1 MNACKHLL
9 IIISLSLGAGILG
22 AQTVPGNNLP
32 VTVDIK
38 NEAAVNTEGLDF
50 SPTFYE
56 DGIVFISTNP
66 AGLKKRTDEQLKL
79 PAMSIL
85 RSKRNDDGA
94 LQTPEP
100 FAKELSSL
108 YHEGP
113 VCFDRTAETIFFS
126 RNALIG
132 GKVKRAKDDI
142 QKMRIYTAQKSGAV
156 WSEPQPLQFNNN
168 EFDDCHPAISID
180 GDKLFFSSNRPGG
193 FGGMD
198 IYVSYR
204 VGESWSEPVNLG
216 ADVNSKGNEAF
227 PFIHADNTL
236 YYASDALEGGKGGF
250 DLYYVI
256 PDGSDWTK
264 PVNMGEPF
272 NSTGDDFGL
281 IVDLNKINGY
291 FSTNGKTT
299 KGGDDIFSFHTENGN
314 LDDYLLQNQR
324 VPDRNL
330 DLAVTVT
337 DKLSGKIIPNADVRV
352 LNYDANTVI
361 GRDENGK
368 LITIQKV
375 NGQDVM
381 VALPPDKGITGT
393 SDSQGKF
400 STEVKPGNY
409 VVIVSKEEYQTKQL
423 RLTISKP
430 GNELTAALEKS
441 EFSGKVRWNASVFN
455 YVTNAPLA
463 GAMLVLTNQTNN
475 SKDTVIADANGLI
488 DHHLARTTKYKIDL
502 FQAGRHIGSTDI
514 NTEGWSLPN
523 QIMMQNFSVAPLM
536 PGTVIELPNIYYN
549 FNDATLRP
557 DARKDLDLLVSLL
570 KQQPSIKIE
579 LASHTDCRGTS
590 RYNEDLSQRRA
601 DGVVEYLVQKG
612 IARDRL
618 EPVGYGES
626 EPRNRCRDGVSCTEQ
641 EHARNRRTEV
651 RVLTGIQGAAM
662 VYVDGKPTFEGTDNP
677 NNQGK
682 TNVASTPLPGKAPA
696 GGAAPN
702 KNVNTA
708 PPNPVTVTSADSDQY
723 YVIAGSFQ
731 EEARANNHLIT
742 LQSAGHPG
750 VKIVRFPNSPYHS
763 VCVNTFSSRQEAYA
777 LKRQLDKENID
788 SFVRAVPKTQ

>member
-1 MNACKHLL
+1 MNAFKQAFL
-9 IIISLSLGAGILG
+9 ITFMLSASWLI
-22 AQTVPGNNLP
+22 AQTNAGSTLP
-32 VTVDIK
+32 VTVDVK

-56 DGIVFISTNP
+56 DGIVFISTNN
-66 AGLKKRTDEQLKL
+66 AGLKKRTDEKLKL

-85 RSKRNDDGA
+85 RSRRNDDGS
-94 LQTPEP
+94 LTTPEP

-126 RNALIG
+126 RNAIIG
-132 GKVKRAKDDI
+132 GRVKIAKDDI
-142 QKMRIYTAQKSGAV
+142 QKMRIYSSKKEGDV
-156 WSEPQPLQFNNN
+156 WSEPLPLPFNNN

-180 GDKLFFSSNRPGG
+180 GDKLFFASNRPGG

-216 ADVNSKGNEAF
+216 AGVNTKGNEAF

-236 YYASDALEGGKGGF
+236 YYASDGMDGKGGF

-256 PDGSDWTK
+256 PEGSEWTK

-272 NSTGDDFGL
+272 NTSGDDFGL

-291 FSTNGKTT
+291 FSSNGQTS

-330 DLAVTVT
+330 DLKVAVT
-337 DKLSGKIIPNADVRV
+337 DKLSGAPLGDADVRV

-361 GRDENGK
+361 GRDEDGN

-381 VALPPDKGITGT
+381 LALPPDKGIAGT
-393 SDSQGKF
+393 TDKKGVF
-400 STEVKPGNY
+400 NTEVKPGNY

-430 GNELTAALEKS
+430 GNELTAALEKAAT
-441 EFSGKVRWNASVFN
+441 SGKVRWNASVFN

-463 GAMLVLTNQTNN
+463 GAMLVLTNKTTGAR
-475 SKDTVIADANGLI
+475 DTVIADASGQI
-488 DHHLARTTKYKIDL
+488 DHYLERNTKYKIDL
-502 FQAGRHIGSTDI
+502 LQAGRMIGSTDI
-514 NTEGWSLPN
+514 DTQGWSLPN

-557 DARKDLDLLVSLL
+557 DARKDLDMLVSLM
-570 KQQPSIKIE
+570 KQQPTITIE
-579 LASHTDCRGTS
+579 LASHTDCRGS
-590 RYNEDLSQRRA
+590 ANYNQELSQRRA
-601 DGVVEYLVQKG
+601 NGVVDYLVMKG
-612 IARDRL
+612 INRERL
-618 EPVGYGES
+618 RPVGYGES

-651 RVLTGIQGAAM
+651 RILTGVQGASM
-662 VYVDGKPTFEGTDNP
+662 VYIDG
-677 NNQGK
+677 Q
-682 TNVASTPLPGKAPA
+682 AAPA
-696 GGAAPN
+696 GTSPDNQPNSTAPAPAKTN
-702 KNVNTA
+702 INTA
-708 PPNPVTVTSADSDQY
+708 PPNPVTVTSGDSDQY
-723 YVIAGSFQ
+723 YVIAGSFL
-731 EEARANNHLIT
+731 EEARANTQVQTLIA
-742 LQSAGHPG
+742 SGHRETQ
-750 VKIVRFPNSPYHS
+750 VVRFPNSPYHS
-763 VCVNTFSSRQEAYA
+763 VCVDKFNSRREADA
-777 LKRQLDKENID
+777 LKRQLEKEKID
-788 SFVRAVPKTQ
+788 VFVRALPKTQ